1 MGTATVNIAFQ
12 TDLLNDIDSIAKIE
26 ARSRSE
32 LLREAARLY
41 IERRRRWE
49 RIFAFGSRQVQRLG
63 LREEDAADEIKKS
76 RARKESRQA

>member
-1 MGTATVNIAFQ
+1 MGTSTVNIAFQ

-49 RIFAFGSRQVQRLG
+49 RIFAFGNDIAIQKGMSSKDVT
-63 LREEDAADEIKKS
+63 AEIELH
-76 RARKESRQA
+76 RKQKNRK